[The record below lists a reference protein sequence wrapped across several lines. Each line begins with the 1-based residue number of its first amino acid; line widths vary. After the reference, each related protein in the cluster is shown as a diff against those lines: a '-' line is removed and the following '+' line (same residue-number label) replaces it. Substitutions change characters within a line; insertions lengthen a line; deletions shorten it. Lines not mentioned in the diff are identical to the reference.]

1 MAEDNTTTTHAE
13 IATVK
18 GKANKKAAKKRAKRK
33 RPAKKKAPTATGAG
47 KFGPMLFPKH
57 SVLKALRI
65 PQAVL
70 ENNAGK
76 DCTDREA
83 ATFAGLGWT
92 GSVKVEISSALK
104 YGLFHRP
111 NPGRVAPTDLT
122 RRIVR
127 PQKPND
133 KIDALREGVLSAPL
147 ISDVYKHYRG
157 ENLPEEDSFL
167 INTATETFKIPADRV
182 AEFLS
187 VFREDLESA
196 QLIEDVSGK
205 KRVLD
210 ITHTPSESPGVSSI
224 KTEDHLKKVSKGVS
238 VAAGDSCFVMMPFAD
253 PIGGYYELIYEPA
266 IKKTGLTPIRAD
278 TDIFGTGKIIEQI
291 WAGLKRAKVLVAELT
306 GRNPNVL
313 YELGLAHALNK
324 PVVLI
329 SSNEDDVP
337 FDVRHVRVIYYDVND
352 PFWGEKLIAKVAE
365 NVASALANPS
375 DAIQFKD

>member
-1 MAEDNTTTTHAE
+1 MAEGETTNTAAE
-13 IATVK
+13 TEPAKRKATQ
-18 GKANKKAAKKRAKRK
+18 KATKKRSKKKRPSKKKAA
-33 RPAKKKAPTATGAG
+33 TTTGGG
-47 KFGPMLFPKH
+47 KFSQLAFPKH
-57 SVLKALRI
+57 SILKALRI

-70 ENNAGK
+70 ENNAGR

-83 ATFAGLGWT
+83 AKFAGIGWS
-92 GSVKVEISSALK
+92 GPIGVEISSALK
-104 YGLFHRP
+104 YGLFQRP
-111 NPGRVAPTDLT
+111 SPGRVEPTDLT

-133 KIDALREGVLSAPL
+133 KIDAIRECILNAPL
-147 ISDVYKHYRG
+147 VSDVYKHYRG
-157 ENLPEEDSFL
+157 ENLPEENSFL
-167 INTATETFKIPADRV
+167 INTATETFKIPPDRV

-187 VFREDLESA
+187 VFMEDLEAA
-196 QLIEDVSGK
+196 QLVEDVSGK

-210 ITHTPSESPGVSSI
+210 ITHTPSETPGVSSI
-224 KTEDHLKKVSKGVS
+224 KTDDHLKKVSKGVS
-238 VAAGDSCFVMMPFAD
+238 VGAGDSCFVMMPFAD

-313 YELGLAHALNK
+313 YELGLAHALQK

-329 SSNEDDVP
+329 SSNEEDVP